1 MIRGGESG
9 DGFPEGQFMRSAQQF
24 EGEHN
29 AVWRGMGFLVAEVEE
44 LPLMD
49 PDTALVA
56 QEQLRKLARRN
67 KKGTQEEA
75 VQKNVKHVDKARKAA
90 RSLPAVDEFDKVKI
104 QAVGRGSLEVREAVE
119 KGAFP
124 PEPFATHG
132 AQGWTGG
139 DNPSWWREWCRAG
152 HRQRD
157 ACGRGADG
165 DRGEVST
172 MVADGG
178 SSLSD
183 EAARAVRATLSGLKP
198 SHGVL
203 PMELEADG
211 TACEGP
217 RREIVP
223 EEYVESLRP
232 KSQAGQSVPRWLQE
246 LGGTVQH
253 GVEFWEKLAERQ
265 MKPLSRVDPATMELE
280 KEARRQHRF
289 EDWDRTKGTA
299 VWLLELAASRT
310 WRPEALDALTRLP
323 DPRAAVPLGQA
334 VRALIQS
341 DGPVILQGKGANGES
356 VAPSGSEERE
366 WLEQLG
372 RAQAN
377 VPYAYEPVE
386 TERGRPMR
394 APYEGS
400 PSRLTVGEFAVGVGC
415 FLACARAA
423 GMQPIWMADSDRAA
437 LRLAKQNCPEVPM
450 VFGDLSEVDPK
461 QLPWCHVLVGGA
473 CCQPFSRAGK
483 QLGFQDDRAYSTIR
497 MLHYVAAVRPWFA
510 VSENVENLLHIHGGK
525 DWKLVAHIF
534 RLLGY
539 GIQAVLVCPS
549 R

>member
-1 MIRGGESG
+1 VIRGGESG
-9 DGFPEGQFMRSAQQF
+9 DGFPEGQFMRSAQRF

-29 AVWRGMGFLVAEVEE
+29 AVWRGMGFLVAEAEE

-67 KKGTQEEA
+67 RKGTREEA
-75 VQKNVKHVDKARKAA
+75 VRKNVKHVDRAKKAA
-90 RSLPAVDEFDKVKI
+90 RSLPAVDAFDKVKI
-104 QAVGRGSLEVREAVE
+104 QAVGRGSLEVRKAVE
-119 KGAFP
+119 KGALP

-132 AQGWTGG
+132 AKGWTGG

-157 ACGRGADG
+157 ACGRGTDG
-165 DRGEVST
+165 DCGAVST

-178 SSLSD
+178 SALSD
-183 EAARAVRATLSGLKP
+183 EAARAVRATRSGLKP
-198 SHGVL
+198 SHVAL
-203 PMELEADG
+203 PTEWKADG
-211 TACEGP
+211 TACEEP

-265 MKPLSRVDPATMELE
+265 MEPLSRVDQATMELE
-280 KEARRQHRF
+280 REARRQHRF

-299 VWLLELAASRT
+299 VWLLELAASRA
-310 WRPEALDALTRLP
+310 WRQEALDALKRLP
-323 DPRAAVPLGQA
+323 NPRAAVPLGQA

-341 DGPVILQGKGANGES
+341 DGPVILQGRGANGES

-366 WLEQLG
+366 WLERLN

-423 GMQPIWMADSDRAA
+423 GMQPMWMADSDREA
-437 LRLAKQNCPEVPM
+437 LRLAGQNCPEVPM
-450 VFGDLSEVDPK
+450 VFGDLSEVDPT

-473 CCQPFSRAGK
+473 CCQPFSKAGK
-483 QLGFQDDRAYSTIR
+483 QLGFEDDRAYSTIR
-497 MLHYVAAVRPWFA
+497 MLHNVAAVRPWFA

-525 DWKLVAHIF
+525 DWDLVAHIF
-534 RLLGY
+534 GLLGY
-539 GIQAVLVCPS
+539 GVQAVLVCPS

>member
-1 MIRGGESG
+1 MIRGGEPG
-9 DGFPEGQFMRSAQQF
+9 GGFPEGQFMRSAQRF

-29 AVWRGMGFLVAEVEE
+29 AVWRGMGFLVAEAEE

-67 KKGTQEEA
+67 KKGTREEA
-75 VQKNVKHVDKARKAA
+75 VQKNVKHVDRARKAA
-90 RSLPAVDEFDKVKI
+90 RSLLAVDAFDKVKI

-119 KGAFP
+119 KGALP

-139 DNPSWWREWCRAG
+139 DNPSLWREWCRAG

-157 ACGRGADG
+157 ACEYGIDG
-165 DRGEVST
+165 DRGAVNTVE
-172 MVADGG
+172 AGCG
-178 SSLSD
+178 SQLSD
-183 EAARAVRATLSGLKP
+183 EAARAVRTTRSDLKP
-198 SHGVL
+198 SHVVL
-203 PMELEADG
+203 PTELKADG

-217 RREIVP
+217 RRGIVP

-232 KSQAGQSVPRWLQE
+232 KSQAGQSVPRWLRE

-289 EDWDRTKGTA
+289 EDWNRTKGTA

-310 WRPEALDALTRLP
+310 WRPEALDALKRMP

-341 DGPVILQGKGANGES
+341 DGPVILQGRGANGES
-356 VAPSGSEERE
+356 VAPSGSKERE
-366 WLEQLG
+366 WLERLN

-377 VPYAYEPVE
+377 VPYASNASC
-386 TERGRPMR
+386 RH
-394 APYEGS
+394 A
-400 PSRLTVGEFAVGVGC
+400 
-415 FLACARAA
+415 
-423 GMQPIWMADSDRAA
+423 
-437 LRLAKQNCPEVPM
+437 RLAASSRSQTAVP
-450 VFGDLSEVDPK
+450 F
-461 QLPWCHVLVGGA
+461 
-473 CCQPFSRAGK
+473 
-483 QLGFQDDRAYSTIR
+483 
-497 MLHYVAAVRPWFA
+497 VRP
-510 VSENVENLLHIHGGK
+510 
-525 DWKLVAHIF
+525 
-534 RLLGY
+534 
-539 GIQAVLVCPS
+539 
-549 R
+549 